1 MQTLEKINHHQRKLV
16 REQKLQTWG
25 GNAFVQILLKVWF
38 STMTL
43 AAGCV
48 SCSSKTKTKQEIP
61 QLSESKSAQEKKK
74 GNDKN
79 WSDFGRNSSRKTES
93 S

>member
-43 AAGCV
+43 AVGCV

-61 QLSESKSAQEKKK
+61 QLSESKSAQKKK

>member
-43 AAGCV
+43 AVGCV

-61 QLSESKSAQEKKK
+61 QLSESKSAQKKK
-74 GNDKN
+74 
-79 WSDFGRNSSRKTES
+79 RK
-93 S
+93 